1 MDVEKVLSPQERQ
14 GLLLSVGT
22 HKGRRSLSPVEVAMI
37 FSKVLAAG
45 GSMADCA
52 RAAHL
57 EGTTIVARFLRLLK
71 LPESVRHLVDWGS
84 SPGTVGFSAGAEL
97 ARLENDAEEEQVV
110 RGVLTYRLSGSEVRQ
125 VVQLR
130 KRSKRPVKECLDEVV
145 GMRPR
150 VEKRYVYV
158 GAVIDAALK
167 QSLQT
172 MTQRQRDEL
181 LAGAIKNVLPAK
193 HLAVTRLA
201 PERFTLVGGAD
212 FGEAMNQ
219 KKESLEREI
228 NDALAQARR

>member
-1 MDVEKVLSPQERQ
+1 MDVETILSPQERQ

-22 HKGRRSLSPVEVAMI
+22 HKGRRSLSPVEVATI

-97 ARLENDAEEEQVV
+97 ARLENDAEEEEVV
-110 RGVLTYRLSGSEVRQ
+110 SGVLTYRLSGSEVRQ

-130 KRSKRPVKECLDEVV
+130 KRSKRSVKECLDEVV

-158 GAVIDAALK
+158 GAVTDAALK
-167 QSLQT
+167 DSLAS
-172 MTQRQRDEL
+172 MTQRHRDEF
-181 LAGAIKNVLPAK
+181 LAGALTGVFDPKSLS
-193 HLAVTRLA
+193 VTRLG
-201 PERFTLVGGAD
+201 PDRFTLVGGAP
-212 FGEAMNQ
+212 FGEAMSR
-219 KKESLEREI
+219 KKDSLEREI
-228 NDALAQARR
+228 NDALLRAKK

>member
-1 MDVEKVLSPQERQ
+1 MDVEKILSPQERQ

-22 HKGRRSLSPVEVAMI
+22 HKGRRTLSPVEVATI
-37 FSKVLAAG
+37 FSKILAAG

-84 SPGTVGFSAGAEL
+84 SPGTVGFSTGAEL
-97 ARLENDAEEEQVV
+97 ARLENEAEEEDVV

-130 KRSKRPVKECLDEVV
+130 KRSKRPIKACLEEVV

-158 GAVIDAALK
+158 GAVTDLSLK
-167 QSLQT
+167 YSLQT
-172 MTQRQRDEL
+172 MTQQQRDDL
-181 LAGAIKNVLPAK
+181 LAGAMKNVLPVK
-193 HLAVTRLA
+193 NLAVTRLA
-201 PERFTLVGGAD
+201 PERFTVVGGAE
-212 FGEAMNQ
+212 FGDAMNQ

-228 NDALAQARR
+228 NDALAKASR